1 MLYTDF
7 CNEFNVCIENGNYDT
22 ANRLIARE
30 LGTILASNKSDFV
43 TLLNESGIPAQM
55 SDSNLELINR
65 FVDNVPFNTNLRVG
79 ASLLVNSYN
88 QEVSFNGNKNIS
100 KDNVRNCYRVMTN
113 QYNKEKYSNAIDPIS
128 AVAETVGA
136 GLKLGTSVQQGKNAK
151 RQGGLDYAKEKEAS
165 KQAMIQSLMEQKKA
179 QLDAQT
185 KQKEQQ
191 SKTNKM
197 IYIVGGSLL
206 GLVVIGV
213 TIFKLRQRK

>member
-7 CNEFNVCIENGNYDT
+7 CNEFNVCIGNGNYET
-22 ANRLIARE
+22 ANGLIARE
-30 LGTILASNKSDFV
+30 LGAILASNKKDFV
-43 TLLNESGIPAQM
+43 TLLNESGVSANL

-65 FVDNVPFNTNLRVG
+65 FVDNVPYNQKLRVG
-79 ASLLVNSYN
+79 ASLLVNTYN
-88 QEVSFNGNKNIS
+88 QEVSFNGEKSIS

-113 QYNKEKYSNAIDPIS
+113 QYSKEKYSNAIDPIS

-165 KQAMIQSLMEQKKA
+165 KQAMIQSLIEQKKA
-179 QLDAQT
+179 QVDAQT
-185 KQKEQQ
+185 KQQEQKA
-191 SKTNKM
+191 KTKKM

-213 TIFKLRQRK
+213 TIFKIRKK